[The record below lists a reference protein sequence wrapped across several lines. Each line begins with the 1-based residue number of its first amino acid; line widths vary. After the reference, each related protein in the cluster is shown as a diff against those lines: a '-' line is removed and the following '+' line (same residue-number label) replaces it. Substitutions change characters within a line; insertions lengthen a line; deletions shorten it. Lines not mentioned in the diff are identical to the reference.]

1 MKRLCSSVFLVLTI
15 LSFVLASAAMAQ
27 KVTLTAASG
36 GLGGSWYGQMA
47 RLSEIIGKADPG
59 LDLKTVPGAGLSNPV
74 RVSSNESQVAW
85 VMPFFAKQA
94 IEGTGEFKSP
104 SPNIRGIATGFTLH
118 PLQFIVTKDSGIN
131 SIQEIKEKRIPVK
144 IAIGRAGSVD
154 EVAARLILEYYG
166 MTYAMIRSWGGEVL
180 LLEYGEQVKK
190 MQDRQVN
197 AYVCIM
203 PIPAATVQE
212 MMLSRDLKLLPLDP
226 KMAEAFKAK
235 YAFASQKITKDS
247 YDGKML
253 DQDIIVP
260 SINLS
265 LIVNKDLD
273 AAIVYRITKAIIE
286 SAEQV
291 RGIGPTFVDFD
302 PAKAWDNIGAP
313 LHPGAEKYYK
323 EKGLMK

>member
-1 MKRLCSSVFLVLTI
+1 MKRLCASMALVLAI
-15 LSFVLASAAMAQ
+15 LSFVFVGAAIAQ

-59 LDLKTVPGAGLSNPV
+59 IDLKTVPGAGLSNPV
-74 RVSSNESQVAW
+74 RVSNNESQVAW
-85 VMPFFAKQA
+85 AMPTFAKQA
-94 IEGTGEFKSP
+94 IEGTGEFKSA

-131 SIQEIKEKRIPVK
+131 SIQEIKDKKIPVK

-154 EVAARLILEYYG
+154 EVAARLIIEYYG

-197 AYVCIM
+197 AYIVIM

-212 MMLSRDLKLLPLDP
+212 MMLARELKMLPLDP
-226 KMAEAFKAK
+226 KMAEVFREK
-235 YAFASQKITKDS
+235 YAFASQKIPKDC
-247 YDGKML
+247 YEGKML

-265 LIVNKDLD
+265 LIVNKDVD
-273 AAIVYRITKAIIE
+273 PAIVYRITKAINE
-286 SAEQV
+286 NAEQV
-291 RGIGPTFVDFD
+291 RGIGPTFVDFN
-302 PAKAWDNIGAP
+302 PANAWDNIGAP
-313 LHPGAEKYYK
+313 LHLGAEKYYK